1 MPVRV
6 LKALV
11 IGMAVVI
18 VVGFVVVVA
27 TIAGRLSDY
36 AREKGAPIGDIAL
49 PVAEA
54 CSLGSVTPLDD
65 GLVAVRLDGPRW
77 EGCASILLV
86 DLEAATVVGR
96 LQAGEAEAA
105 PPSN

>member
-1 MPVRV
+1 MPVKA

-36 AREKGAPIGDIAL
+36 ARERGAPIGDIAL

-54 CSLGSVTPLDD
+54 CSLGNVTSLED

-86 DLEAATVVGR
+86 DLEAGTVVGR
-96 LQAGEAEAA
+96 LQAGEPADAA
-105 PPSN
+105 PTN